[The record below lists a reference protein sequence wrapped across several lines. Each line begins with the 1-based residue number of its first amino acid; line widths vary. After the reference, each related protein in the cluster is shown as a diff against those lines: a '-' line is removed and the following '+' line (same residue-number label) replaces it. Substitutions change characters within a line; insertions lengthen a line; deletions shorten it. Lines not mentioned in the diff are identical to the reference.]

1 MLGSITR
8 PAKTRART
16 QCLPSGIVAGLSS
29 FAAEPHVWVVGGG
42 DQEGEQGQDITGDSL
57 LSASGWQPA
66 PLAWRVGGGGGL
78 ALAGSVSDIW
88 GHMGRM
94 G

>member
-16 QCLPSGIVAGLSS
+16 QCLPLGIVAGLSS
-29 FAAEPHVWVVGGG
+29 FAAEPHAWVDGGG

-66 PLAWRVGGGGGL
+66 PLDWRVGGSGGL
-78 ALAGSVSDIW
+78 ALAGSVE
-88 GHMGRM
+88 
-94 G
+94 